1 MRLLIDSHLFLWALV
16 QPDRLGDL
24 RILIEDGSNDV
35 FVSAATVWELSI
47 KKAKGALKCPDDM
60 IAQISE
66 KGFQLLPVSAHHGDM
81 AAHLPMLHGNLFDR
95 MLVAQAMAEGL
106 TLLTH
111 DRRLAAYGPFVR
123 VV

>member
-1 MRLLIDSHLFLWALV
+1 VRLLIDTHLFVWTLI
-16 QPDRLGDL
+16 QPDRLGDP
-24 RILIEDGSNDV
+24 RDLIEDASNDV

-47 KKAKGALKCPDDM
+47 KKAKGALTCPDDM
-60 IAQISE
+60 VAQISE
-66 KGFQLLPVSAHHGDM
+66 KGFQQLPISAHHGDM
-81 AAHLPMLHGNLFDR
+81 AARLPMLHRDPFDR

-106 TLLTH
+106 ILLTH